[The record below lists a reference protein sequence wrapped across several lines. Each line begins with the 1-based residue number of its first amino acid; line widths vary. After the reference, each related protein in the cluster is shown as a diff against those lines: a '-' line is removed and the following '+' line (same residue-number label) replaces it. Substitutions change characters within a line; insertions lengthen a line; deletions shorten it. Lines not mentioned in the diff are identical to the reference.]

1 MYLIVIFL
9 HLDNKKDISVY
20 KSMAYIRRGGGG
32 RGLISGVLIKLR
44 TAWTNK
50 RGVFNTGRGFRGST
64 KHQLFCISRGFIFM
78 ASLFNNLWP
87 GNIFTIWTSYIEF
100 FLLSSALFVIIGP
113 FFYFYYQNK
122 KRFLGSFFLW
132 IFFLLRIFIFAGLL
146 QHLISQIA
154 GLDKLTSS
162 RPIFLASVVL
172 LTRPIWLADKKACKT
187 KVPVR
192 SRNNRKHCFL
202 FFII

>member
-1 MYLIVIFL
+1 MVQLNINFSVFRGDLFLWQASLTTFDQEIFSQFELHTLNFFIKLCSICNNWTIFL
-9 HLDNKKDISVY
+9 
-20 KSMAYIRRGGGG
+20 
-32 RGLISGVLIKLR
+32 
-44 TAWTNK
+44 
-50 RGVFNTGRGFRGST
+50 
-64 KHQLFCISRGFIFM
+64 
-78 ASLFNNLWP
+78 
-87 GNIFTIWTSYIEF
+87 
-100 FLLSSALFVIIGP
+100 FLLSKQKTFSGII
-113 FFYFYYQNK
+113 FSVN
-122 KRFLGSFFLW
+122 
-132 IFFLLRIFIFAGLL
+132 FFLLRIFIFAGLL

-172 LTRPIWLADKKACKT
+172 LTCPIWLADKKACKT